1 MNSQHCHR
9 SSHFNFFTAVVAE
22 EPPVEDDNC
31 ICTLNLRGGKP
42 ICFPP
47 GCDQPKCSCI
57 TVYIRDVPK
66 KICVPDGCSQ
76 EASTTRGIAI
86 KNY

>member
-1 MNSQHCHR
+1 M
-9 SSHFNFFTAVVAE
+9 AE
-22 EPPVEDDNC
+22 QPPVDNDVC
-31 ICTLNLRGGKP
+31 RCTFNLRGGKP

-66 KICVPDGCSQ
+66 KICVPDGCGQ
-76 EASTTRGIAI
+76 ELSKTEGIANKSI
-86 KNY
+86 IILNNKNDNK